1 MSIQTIEL
9 DGGTQCKQVAV
20 AAVAMFGV
28 MRNGQWK
35 QPLFYFEIDFATF
48 WVTHVELEK
57 IGENYYLVG
66 SAGNINVTQI
76 YIRPMYLGDVQQL
89 LQEAAA

>member
-20 AAVAMFGV
+20 AAGAMFGV
-28 MRNGQWK
+28 MMGGQYPK
-35 QPLFYFEIDFATF
+35 PLFYFDGFATF

-57 IGENYYLVG
+57 IGDHYYLVCR
-66 SAGNINVTQI
+66 AGDLQVAQV